1 VAELGAVA
9 PASWCRTPTNR
20 QGPLPQTLRGF
31 CSIPQQDT
39 DIAPCFRFLHM
50 DPLLPLIQLRPV
62 NTADLPFL
70 INLRRLTMGPHLEAA
85 GIELDEQ
92 EMLARIHSHF
102 DSGQIIE
109 SAGEAIGLLKVV
121 RETRTWTVVQ
131 VQILPAWQNQ
141 GVGTRLVAETIAD
154 ASKFGA
160 EVVLSVLKVN
170 KARRLYERLGFS
182 VISESDSAYTMR
194 T

>member
-1 VAELGAVA
+1 
-9 PASWCRTPTNR
+9 
-20 QGPLPQTLRGF
+20 
-31 CSIPQQDT
+31 
-39 DIAPCFRFLHM
+39 M
-50 DPLLPLIQLRPV
+50 DPLLHLIQRRPV
-62 NTADLPFL
+62 NAADLPFL
-70 INLRRLTMGPHLEAA
+70 INLRRLTMGPHLKAA
-85 GIELDEQ
+85 GIELDDE

-109 SAGEAIGLLKVV
+109 LAGEAIGLLKVV

-141 GVGTRLVAETIAD
+141 GVGTRLIAETIAD
-154 ASKFGA
+154 ARKVGA
-160 EVVLSVLKVN
+160 DVVLSVLKVN

>member
-1 VAELGAVA
+1 
-9 PASWCRTPTNR
+9 
-20 QGPLPQTLRGF
+20 
-31 CSIPQQDT
+31 
-39 DIAPCFRFLHM
+39 
-50 DPLLPLIQLRPV
+50 
-62 NTADLPFL
+62 
-70 INLRRLTMGPHLEAA
+70 MGPHLKAA

-92 EMLARIHSHF
+92 EMLARVRSHF

-109 SAGEAIGLLKVV
+109 LAGEAIGLLKVV
-121 RETRTWTVVQ
+121 RETGTWTVVQ
-131 VQILPAWQNQ
+131 VQMLPAWQNQ
-141 GVGTRLVAETIAD
+141 GVGTRLIAETIAD
-154 ASKFGA
+154 ASKVGA

>member
-1 VAELGAVA
+1 MVSNAHKSAETTAPNSAVVLFDRA
-9 PASWCRTPTNR
+9 TGCGYSSLFR
-20 QGPLPQTLRGF
+20 LP
-31 CSIPQQDT
+31 
-39 DIAPCFRFLHM
+39 HM
-50 DPLLPLIQLRPV
+50 DPFLHPIQRRPV

-102 DSGQIIE
+102 ESGQIIE
-109 SAGEAIGLLKVV
+109 LACELIGLLKVV
-121 RETRTWTVVQ
+121 REMRTWTVLQ
-131 VQILPAWQNQ
+131 VQLLPAWQNQ
-141 GVGTRLVAETIAD
+141 GIGARLIAETITDARKDGAD
-154 ASKFGA
+154 
-160 EVVLSVLKVN
+160 VVLSVLKVN

-182 VISESDSAYTMR
+182 VISESDGAYTMR